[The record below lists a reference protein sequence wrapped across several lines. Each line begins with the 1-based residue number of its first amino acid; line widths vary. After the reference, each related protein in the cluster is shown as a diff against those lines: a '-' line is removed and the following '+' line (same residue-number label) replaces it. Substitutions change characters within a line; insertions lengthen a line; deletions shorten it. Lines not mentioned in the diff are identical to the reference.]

1 MKPGEHER
9 KLLELLKLKH
19 QPVAVSFRDDAPSG
33 VDRIQNA
40 APAGCS
46 YWKIAAE
53 GKTFYTEAA
62 DHYNCPIGAYTHGVA
77 LPEEKSKE
85 LESVMGMMVNLKYI
99 TMEEVPQIPHRTE
112 PLSVAVY
119 SPLSQAASEPDVIL
133 VRGNPKQ
140 VMLLAEAARA
150 SGIGQQGEV
159 MGRPACSI
167 IPNTLATAR
176 GNTSLGCIGNRVY
189 TGLEDDELYFAFPGS
204 KVDDVVTNLET
215 ILRANQELEKFHRA
229 RAVS

>member
-1 MKPGEHER
+1 M
-9 KLLELLKLKH
+9 ELLKLKH
-19 QPVAVSFRDDAPSG
+19 QPVAVSFRDEAPSD

-46 YWKIAAE
+46 YWKLAAE
-53 GKTFYTEAA
+53 GKAFYTEAG

-85 LESVMGMMVNLKYI
+85 LESVMSMMVNLKYI
-99 TMEEVPQIPHRTE
+99 KMEEVPHIPHRTE
-112 PLSVAVY
+112 PFSVAVY
-119 SPLSQAASEPDVIL
+119 SPLSQASEPDVIL

-140 VMLLAEAARA
+140 VMLLTEAARA
-150 SGIGQQGEV
+150 SGIGQQGGV

-167 IPNTLATAR
+167 IPNTIATAR

-204 KVDDVVTNLET
+204 KVNDVITNLET
-215 ILRANQELEKFHRA
+215 ILRANQELERFHSA